1 MRLDIG
7 LIGATKIA
15 ERAILAP
22 ASRRDD
28 VHVRA
33 VAASDVVRAREFAAR
48 NGIDRVHDD
57 YESLVRD
64 PDVTVVYVSLHNSA
78 HHEWAVR
85 AASEGKHV
93 IVEKPLCLTT
103 EQYSEI
109 SHTARANGVM
119 VAEAI
124 PTAGHPWQTA
134 IRQMINT
141 GEFGAL
147 HRMHTRIQFLPPAH
161 GSYRT
166 RPELGGGIFFDTASY
181 WLQAAQSTIGL
192 AGATGDGE
200 SAFDGPHGTDTS
212 LHAVLRWDDGR
223 EATVDCSIGEK
234 HVAEVEFFF
243 ETASV
248 RLRNL
253 LRPVVAP
260 LPLNLVIKGSKTEVR
275 AFEPVSYHDAQLDR
289 LFTVEDDPGERIA
302 LMAGIYA
309 AARGALV
316 R

>member
-48 NGIDRVHDD
+48 NGIPRVHDD
-57 YESLVRD
+57 YESLLGD

-85 AASEGKHV
+85 AAARGKHV
-93 IVEKPLCLTT
+93 IVEKPLCLTA
-103 EQYSEI
+103 EQYAEI
-109 SHTARANGVM
+109 SSTARANGVQ

-124 PTAGHPWQTA
+124 PTAGHPWQA
-134 IRQMINT
+134 AVRQMIGT
-141 GEFGAL
+141 GEFGPL
-147 HRMHTRIQFLPPAH
+147 RRINTRIQFLTPAE

-166 RPELGGGIFFDTASY
+166 RPELGGGIFFDSASY
-181 WLQAAQSTIGL
+181 WLQAVQSTVGL
-192 AGATGDGE
+192 AGAAGDGE
-200 SAFDGPHGTDTS
+200 SSFDGPHGTDTS
-212 LHAVLRWDDGR
+212 FLATLRWDDGK
-223 EATVDCSIGEK
+223 EATLECFVGAR

-243 ETASV
+243 DHASV

-253 LRPVVAP
+253 LRPIVAP

-275 AFEPVSYHDAQLDR
+275 AFGPVSYYDAQLDR
-289 LFTVEDDPGERIA
+289 LFTADDEPGQRIA
-302 LMAGIYA
+302 LMAAIHA